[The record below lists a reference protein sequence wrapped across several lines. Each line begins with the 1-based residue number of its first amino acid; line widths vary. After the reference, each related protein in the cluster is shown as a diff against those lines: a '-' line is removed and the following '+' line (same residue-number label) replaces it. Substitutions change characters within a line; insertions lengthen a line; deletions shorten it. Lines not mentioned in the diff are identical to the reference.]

1 MTTGNLDRRTALLL
15 VLGVGAVLVLR
26 FGVFSDSP
34 AETTVAASDSIPVAE
49 KRLEK
54 LRQVASTVP
63 GKETVLKQV
72 TAELEERE
80 KGIVKADT
88 AAQAE
93 AHLLDTIRR
102 IGLANSIDA
111 RGAEEMRVRPLAADY
126 GEVMVAVTFNCGIEQ
141 LVNFLAGLANEP
153 EVMAT
158 QEIHIATGDA
168 KQKTVQ
174 VRLSVSGVV
183 PKKLVPERKG
193 AAAF

>member
-1 MTTGNLDRRTALLL
+1 MTVGSLDRRTALLL

-63 GKETVLKQV
+63 GRETVLKQV

-183 PKKLVPERKG
+183 PKKLVPEKKG